1 MCENFNC
8 FKKLIL
14 IHIMHIL
21 YTFLYQGVKPAKSL
35 PLTQP
40 QSPAF
45 ALRQRVRLPMPKEEE
60 EEVCVSN
67 VTLIIEISP

>member
-1 MCENFNC
+1 
-8 FKKLIL
+8 
-14 IHIMHIL
+14 MHLL
-21 YTFLYQGVKPAKSL
+21 YAFLHQGIKPAKSL

-60 EEVCVSN
+60 EEVCLSN
-67 VTLIIEISP
+67 VTKTIETFSSLKLDKNILFFK